1 MMKKILF
8 VLGLVCLVFFSTGAQ
23 AQVNLDIHLGN
34 QPAPPPPVM
43 AEPPPIALQA
53 PPEMV
58 YDEGLRVYLAVG
70 IPHDLFFYNNAYYYH
85 VNGIWYQSGY
95 YRGPWVRTE
104 MGRIPRGLRGHRIE
118 EIRDRREHAFREYR
132 GHEDRY
138 RGKHFRAEE
147 PRERHDNGK
156 HRGENRNDE
165 RHDGERHDR

>member
-1 MMKKILF
+1 MMKKLLF
-8 VLGLVCLVFFSTGAQ
+8 GLALFCLGFFATVVQ

-34 QPAPPPPVM
+34 QPV
-43 AEPPPIALQA
+43 PPPIALQA

-58 YDEGLRVYLAVG
+58 YDEGLRVYMAVG

-85 VNGIWYQSGY
+85 VDGNWYRSGY

-118 EIRDRREHAFREYR
+118 EIRDRREHAFGEYR

-147 PRERHDNGK
+147 PREGHDRGK
-156 HRGENRNDE
+156 HKGENRNDE
-165 RHDGERHDR
+165 RHEGERHDR